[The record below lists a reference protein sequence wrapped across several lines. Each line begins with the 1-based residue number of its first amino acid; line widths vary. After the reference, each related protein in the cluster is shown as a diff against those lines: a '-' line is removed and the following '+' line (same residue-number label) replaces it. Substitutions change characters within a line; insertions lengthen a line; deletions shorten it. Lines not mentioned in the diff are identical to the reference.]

1 MFSRNLGI
9 LDKKKQGFV
18 RLDMNVGPNVSV
30 VVYKGW
36 SFKCACDVRFYCF
49 IRKNQ
54 TYD

>member
-18 RLDMNVGPNVSV
+18 RLDMNVGPTFSV

-36 SFKCACDVRFYCF
+36 SFKCAELYKLNTV
-49 IRKNQ
+49 
-54 TYD
+54 